1 MKVLL
6 YSEGMKYISKSGLGR
21 AIKHQMKALEL
32 NNIEYTTDPKDDFDL
47 MHINTFWFKSYF
59 MAKKCRKIGKKV
71 VYHAHSTEE
80 DFRNSFMFSNLV
92 SPIFKK
98 WIMKCYNLGDH
109 ILTPTEYSKSIL
121 EGYGIKK
128 PITAVSNGIELD
140 FFKYDYEGGQK
151 FRESFGFSKDD
162 KVIIAVGLYIERK
175 GILDF
180 VELAKRMPE
189 YKFVWFGYT
198 PLYQVPHKVRKA
210 VKTKLDNLYFPGYIE
225 PEIFRNAYS
234 GADVFLFPT
243 YEETEG
249 IVLLEALSSKQNVIV
264 RDIPIFK
271 NLITDGK
278 NAYKAKTND
287 EFEEKIRGIVSGKLP
302 CLKDEGYK
310 IVENKNLDMIG
321 KQLIEVYEKTL
332 GIEKEKKESYSA

>member
-1 MKVLL
+1 MKILL

-21 AIKHQMKALEL
+21 AIKHQMKALEM
-32 NNIEYTTDPKDDFDL
+32 NGIEYTTDPKDDFDL
-47 MHINTFWFKSYF
+47 MHINTFWPKSYF
-59 MAKKCRKIGKKV
+59 LAKKCRKIGKKV

-80 DFRNSFMFSNLV
+80 DFRNSFLFSNLV
-92 SPIFKK
+92 SPLFKK
-98 WIMKCYNLGDH
+98 WIMKCYNLGDY
-109 ILTPTEYSKSIL
+109 IITPTEYSKSIF

-128 PITAVSNGIELD
+128 PISAISNGIELD
-140 FFKYDYEGGQK
+140 FFKYNYEGGQK
-151 FRESFGFSKDD
+151 FRESFGFSKED
-162 KVIIAVGLYIERK
+162 KIVIAVGLYIQRK

-210 VKTKLDNLYFPGYIE
+210 VRTKLDNLYFPGYVE
-225 PEIFRNAYS
+225 PEIFRYAYS

-249 IVLLEALSSKQNVIV
+249 IVLLEALSTKQNVIV

-271 NLITDGK
+271 DLITDGV
-278 NAYKAKTND
+278 NSYKAKDND
-287 EFEEKIRGIVSGKLP
+287 EFERKIKGIIKGELP
-302 CLKDEGYK
+302 SLKEEGYK
-310 IVENKNLDMIG
+310 IVESKNLDIIG
-321 KQLIEVYEKTL
+321 KKLCEIYEKVL
-332 GIEKEKKESYSA
+332 GK